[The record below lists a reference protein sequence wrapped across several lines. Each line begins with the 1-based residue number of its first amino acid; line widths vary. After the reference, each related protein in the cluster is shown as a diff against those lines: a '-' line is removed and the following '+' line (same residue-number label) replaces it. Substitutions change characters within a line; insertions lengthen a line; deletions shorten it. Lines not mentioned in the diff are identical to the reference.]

1 MTTAAQRRLM
11 HHALTHAPLVPA
23 PLGVPNRRAAPAWWV
38 AGAAVAGL
46 AIGFTAP
53 AWLDLDPRALAP
65 VSVADAAAASAAER
79 RVGVL
84 ENELMQVRA
93 ALQLAGARSGEL
105 ERQIDAVNQQLRVS
119 QEELAFFRKARP
131 GAAAGASR

>member
-1 MTTAAQRRLM
+1 M
-11 HHALTHAPLVPA
+11 HPALTHAPLVPTPIDA
-23 PLGVPNRRAAPAWWV
+23 PRRSVPAAAWML
-38 AGAAVAGL
+38 GAAAVGL
-46 AIGFTAP
+46 AVGFAGP
-53 AWLDLDPRALAP
+53 PWLGFDVRELAP
-65 VSVADAAAASAAER
+65 MSVADAAAASVAER

-84 ENELMQVRA
+84 ETELTQVRA

-131 GAAAGASR
+131 GAAPR